1 MFKVFSAFLL
11 DLSSVGLEVA
21 AVLTITPAADLDY
34 GCCTHWV
41 LLTRGLLSL
50 LPLQEHQLW
59 VFLHRL

>member
-34 GCCTHWV
+34 ASHWV